1 MNRWY
6 YEGTYRA
13 CHHEMVILNSRHHE
27 RAIAGDPGQY
37 KDGLP
42 RSLSE
47 LVMTKGVCCRLTM
60 TDRGRM

>member
-1 MNRWY
+1 M
-6 YEGTYRA
+6 TFLF
-13 CHHEMVILNSRHHE
+13 CHQEMAFLFSRHHE

-47 LVMTKGVCCRLTM
+47 LAM

>member
-1 MNRWY
+1 MTFLFCHQEMAFLFSR
-6 YEGTYRA
+6 
-13 CHHEMVILNSRHHE
+13 HHEMVILNSRHHE

-47 LVMTKGVCCRLTM
+47 LAM